1 MDYSES
7 PTNGEDNVRL
17 LVDMETGEVFRVVHI
32 NDKGKYT
39 ETLVV
44 AGLDVKDSSH
54 ASETRTPK
62 RRAAKPSF
70 ARFQFEAIRLIKKDT
85 PTKNELKVLMFL
97 LENMGYMNQVQVTH
111 TVIGENVGIARETV
125 SKAIKSLKAQD
136 YIVERQNEFIPGLPV
151 YAINP
156 GMFFCGSDE
165 ARSAASARFHKD
177 LKKAS
182 DAKRPKLTVVK

>member
-32 NDKGKYT
+32 NDKGKCT

-44 AGLDVKDSSH
+44 AGLDVKDSSQGCD
-54 ASETRTPK
+54 ARATK
-62 RRAAKPSF
+62 RRATKP
-70 ARFQFEAIRLIKKDT
+70 QFVRLQYEAIRQMQKT
-85 PTKNELKVLMFL
+85 PLSNNEQKVLMFL
-97 LENMGYMNQVQVTH
+97 LESMGYMNQVQVTH
-111 TVIGENVGIARETV
+111 TVIGEHVGIARETV

-136 YIVERQNEFIPGLPV
+136 YIVERRNELMPGWPV
-151 YAINP
+151 YAMNP
-156 GMFFCGSDE
+156 AMFFCGADD
-165 ARSAASARFHKD
+165 ARSRASARFHRD
-177 LKKAS
+177 LQKAS